1 MNLKELAKLIK
12 NKKTPDCFYYKNKYY
27 VIDYYDMNGLEMN
40 YGSKQAQKD
49 ITIYTPNNRYKNNYK
64 DMSIVLSD
72 KTCYSFY
79 VNYRENEI
87 GE

>member
-1 MNLKELAKLIK
+1 MNLKELKKLIR
-12 NKKTPDCFYYKNKYY
+12 NKKAPDCFYYKNKYY
-27 VIDYYDMNGLEMN
+27 VMDYYDMSGLEMN

-49 ITIYTPNNRYKNNYK
+49 ITVHTPNDRYKNNYK
-64 DMSIVLSD
+64 DMDIVISD

-79 VNYRENEI
+79 VSYRENDI